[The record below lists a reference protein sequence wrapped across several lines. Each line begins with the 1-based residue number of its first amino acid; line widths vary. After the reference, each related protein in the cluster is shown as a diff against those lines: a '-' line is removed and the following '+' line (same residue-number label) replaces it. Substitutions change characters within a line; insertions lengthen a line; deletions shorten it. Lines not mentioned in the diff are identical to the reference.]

1 MRILIIAVPRSGS
14 TSLMNKIA
22 KEKKLTPLFEPF
34 DGTDRVVYN
43 GEDNVV
49 VKTIVSHHNDNLNLS
64 NQFDEVIL
72 LSRKNVLECVESHA
86 YHTYFSKKKN
96 YHSNTPYL
104 YEETPLDIFK
114 LCYSDILKWNREIKE
129 ISVIRNI
136 PITYYEDIFDQ
147 NSEERLRKGDKIKNT
162 NKLI

>member
-14 TSLMNKIA
+14 TSLLNKIA
-22 KEKKLTPLFEPF
+22 KEKNLKPLFEPF
-34 DGTDRVVYN
+34 DGTNRVIYN

-64 NQFDEVIL
+64 KQFDEVIL

-86 YHTYFSKKKN
+86 YHTYFSKKN
-96 YHSNTPYL
+96 RYDSNTPYL
-104 YEETPLDIFK
+104 YEEMPLDIFK
-114 LCYSDILKWNREIKE
+114 LCYSDILKWNSDLKQISTIKN
-129 ISVIRNI
+129 V
-136 PITYYEDIFDQ
+136 PITYYEDIFDH

-162 NKLI
+162 NKLL

>member
-22 KEKKLTPLFEPF
+22 NEKGLTPLFEPF
-34 DGTDRVVYN
+34 DGTDRVKYN

-49 VKTIVSHHNDNLNLS
+49 VKTIVPHYNDNLNLS
-64 NQFDEVIL
+64 DEFDEVVL
-72 LSRKNVLECVESHA
+72 LSRKNVLSCVESHA
-86 YHTYFSKKKN
+86 YHTYFSKNKR
-96 YHSNTPYL
+96 YDSNTPYL
-104 YEETPLDIFK
+104 YEEIPLDIFK
-114 LCYSDILKWNREIKE
+114 LCYVDILKWNRELKE
-129 ISVIRNI
+129 ISSIKNI